1 MEEDQQEQDKQ
12 SLFASLAR
20 LFSKRQRVSSEKELQ
35 DLIQESEEQGII
47 NEEEGDMLHSIFE
60 FGETIVREIMVPRT
74 DMVSCSVDSTLREVL
89 DTIIESGHTRLP
101 VFAGTN
107 DKIVGFIYAKDLLRY
122 WGDTDSTRL
131 LDKVIRPPYFIPES
145 KKIESLLQDFRTKRV
160 HIAIVVD
167 EYGGTSGLV
176 TIEDLLEEIVGE
188 IHDEYDIEEKQI
200 AEQPDGSLLVDA
212 GLPLDE
218 LEEHFDI
225 EIERDKF
232 DTVGGYV
239 LHLLDEV
246 PDAGDDIVDGELHMT
261 VIDSDDRK
269 IHKVRIIRNET
280 EDEEGNGN

>member
-1 MEEDQQEQDKQ
+1 M
-12 SLFASLAR
+12 
-20 LFSKRQRVSSEKELQ
+20 
-35 DLIQESEEQGII
+35 
-47 NEEEGDMLHSIFE
+47 
-60 FGETIVREIMVPRT
+60 
-74 DMVSCSVDSTLREVL
+74 
-89 DTIIESGHTRLP
+89 P
-101 VFAGTN
+101 VFEGTN

-122 WGDTDSTRL
+122 WGDETSDAL

-188 IHDEYDIEEKQI
+188 IHDEYDIEEKQFS
-200 AEQPDGSLLVDA
+200 EQSDGSLLVDA

-218 LEEHFDI
+218 LEEYFDI
-225 EIERDKF
+225 EIPRDKF

-246 PDAGDDIVDGELHMT
+246 PDAGDDIVDGQLHMT
-261 VIDSDDRK
+261 VVDSDDRK
-269 IHKVRIIRNET
+269 IHKVRIVRNES
-280 EDEEGNGN
+280 EDENGNSS